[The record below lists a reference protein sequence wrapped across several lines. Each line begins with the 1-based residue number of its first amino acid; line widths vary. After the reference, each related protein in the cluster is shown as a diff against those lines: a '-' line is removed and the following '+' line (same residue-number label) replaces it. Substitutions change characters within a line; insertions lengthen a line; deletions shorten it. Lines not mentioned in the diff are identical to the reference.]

1 MEKYESKRKIQKQ
14 MDRLEM
20 FLKEIKAKY
29 TRKENSVEIYGNVY
43 ETTFNYLREFQEIM
57 PKIKIEIEEGKLVD
71 ISIGKGYIDLEAW
84 SNYNIKLEIIHEIN
98 DIIVLKDTVYI
109 FF

>member
-1 MEKYESKRKIQKQ
+1 
-14 MDRLEM
+14 
-20 FLKEIKAKY
+20 
-29 TRKENSVEIYGNVY
+29 
-43 ETTFNYLREFQEIM
+43 
-57 PKIKIEIEEGKLVD
+57 LVD